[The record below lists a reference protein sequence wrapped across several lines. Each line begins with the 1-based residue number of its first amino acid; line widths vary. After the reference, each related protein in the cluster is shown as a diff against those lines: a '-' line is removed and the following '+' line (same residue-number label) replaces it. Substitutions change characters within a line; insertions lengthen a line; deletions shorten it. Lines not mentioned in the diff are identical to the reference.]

1 MLFDHFAFGT
11 ENVKGGAMAMGWG
24 QHIAE
29 LVNGVSQAKSF
40 VQIVGAK
47 LIYLIFKCFL

>member
-1 MLFDHFAFGT
+1 MILP
-11 ENVKGGAMAMGWG
+11 WG

-40 VQIVGAK
+40 AQIVGAK
-47 LIYLIFKCFL
+47 LTYLIFKCFL